1 MAGVIYDASRI
12 KAYAVLEQLCECAG
26 EKESMRDLLWQEFLG
41 DEELYEEFVYYA
53 QHHTI
58 QGKMKVAGYTLL
70 DLFVQEMDSFNLTH
84 DTGKNT
90 AFCNKEDMVLRAFLT
105 MAGLKREPEKYKE
118 RFDRGFGM
126 DRI

>member
-12 KAYAVLEQLCECAG
+12 KAYTVLEQLCECAG
-26 EKESMRDLLWQEFLG
+26 EGESMRDSLWQEFLTDG
-41 DEELYEEFVYYA
+41 ELYEEFVYYA
-53 QHHTI
+53 EHHTI
-58 QGKMKVAGYTLL
+58 LGKMEVEGYTLL

-105 MAGLKREPEKYKE
+105 MAGLKKEPEKYKE